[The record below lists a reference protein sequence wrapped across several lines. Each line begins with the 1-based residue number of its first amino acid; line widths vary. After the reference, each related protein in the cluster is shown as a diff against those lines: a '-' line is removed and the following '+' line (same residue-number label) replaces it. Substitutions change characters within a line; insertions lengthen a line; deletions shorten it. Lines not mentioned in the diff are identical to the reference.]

1 MAKKDLAKL
10 FTSTLLTYADL
21 KLSKSSKQVYKIQA
35 KANNSMDGVRQEV
48 VPVKSCVESA
58 CKMREKERFR
68 AVYYGDRAKN
78 VLKLLY
84 IILGCVNPV
93 PEANPVKS

>member
-1 MAKKDLAKL
+1 MTKKDLPKL

-21 KLSKSSKQVYKIQA
+21 KLCKRSEQVHKIQA
-35 KANNSMDGVRQEV
+35 KANNSMEGVRQEV
-48 VPVKSCVESA
+48 ASCVESA

-78 VLKLLY
+78 VLKLSY
-84 IILGCVNPV
+84 IILG
-93 PEANPVKS
+93 

>member
-1 MAKKDLAKL
+1 MTKKDLAKL

-21 KLSKSSKQVYKIQA
+21 KLCKSSKQVYKIQA
-35 KANNSMDGVRQEV
+35 KANNSMDCVRQEV

-78 VLKLLY
+78 VLKLSY
-84 IILGCVNPV
+84 VDIQ
-93 PEANPVKS
+93 K